1 MDSADASFW
10 RTVAR
15 NYDAIEEHKPAGDYR
30 AVVLIHFVGEQEPLY
45 AGLVESNRR
54 TGLLM
59 FQSSPLGGDDPE
71 HFYPTD
77 RFVFCEPS
85 QVARVEI
92 AYVKPQPKHPLGFTV
107 SDTDVD
113 EA

>member
-1 MDSADASFW
+1 M
-10 RTVAR
+10 
-15 NYDAIEEHKPAGDYR
+15 EEHKPEGDYR

-45 AGLVESNRR
+45 AGFVQSNRR

-59 FQSSPLGGDDPE
+59 FQSSSVGGDDSE

-77 RFVFCEPS
+77 RFVFYELS

-92 AYVKPQPKHPLGFTV
+92 A
-107 SDTDVD
+107 
-113 EA
+113 